1 MCKGQAFQL
10 NMQNKKTLEILNDII
25 SKGGL
30 MAGCAKLYL
39 NDEAMARQF
48 IIECSEQC
56 HQELAIEYWG
66 NKLVL
71 DIMKYSKQFNEKGI
85 YNDVLIN
92 KN

>member
-1 MCKGQAFQL
+1 MKAKQRIS
-10 NMQNKKTLEILNDII
+10 ILRGII

-30 MAGCAKLYL
+30 MADCAKLYL
-39 NDEAMARQF
+39 NNELMAHQF

-71 DIMKYSKQFNEKGI
+71 DIIKYSEQFREKNI
-85 YNDVLIN
+85 CSDTLTDNSN
-92 KN
+92 

>member
-1 MCKGQAFQL
+1 
-10 NMQNKKTLEILNDII
+10 MQNKKTLKILNGII

-30 MAGCAKLYL
+30 MADCAKLYL
-39 NDEAMARQF
+39 NDEVMAHQF

-56 HQELAIEYWG
+56 HHELAFEYWG

-71 DIMKYSKQFNEKGI
+71 NIIKYSKQFNEKCI
-85 YNDVLIN
+85 YNDVIIN

>member
-1 MCKGQAFQL
+1 
-10 NMQNKKTLEILNDII
+10 MQNKKTLKILNDII

-39 NDEAMARQF
+39 NNELVAHQF

-56 HQELAIEYWG
+56 HLLLAKEYWG
-66 NKLVL
+66 EELVI
-71 DIMKYSKQFNEKGI
+71 DIVKYRKT
-85 YNDVLIN
+85 YLIK